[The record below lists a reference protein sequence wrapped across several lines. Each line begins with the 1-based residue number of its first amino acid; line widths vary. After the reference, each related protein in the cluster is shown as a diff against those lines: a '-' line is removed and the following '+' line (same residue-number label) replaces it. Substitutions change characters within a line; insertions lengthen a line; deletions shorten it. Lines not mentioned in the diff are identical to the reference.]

1 MKKSFFYLLF
11 IVLNIL
17 SFSKEKDNLVIGVIY
32 DNFIQ
37 SKNISYSLM
46 EKEINNLVGDKYNVI
61 FPEDKQ
67 IEIIGTDKN
76 EISKKINVLLD
87 DPSVDIIIAGGVL
100 VSYAVLE
107 RDNLTK
113 PIFAPLIINLPKEIA
128 IGKNMVSGKKN
139 LNYIVSNLDLKSE
152 IINFS
157 KIKNFKKLS
166 VLIGKEMENILNQ
179 MPGFSVDGIN
189 VEFIKMNNE
198 NMPELL
204 EKIKNSEVVAL
215 GPIKELS
222 EKNQHILLNSI
233 NENKIPSFSIFSL
246 EDGNFQTLAQY
257 SFEKE
262 YNKRIRTMAVNI
274 SQYLDG
280 KKLSDLP
287 IYIEANQPEL
297 ILNMESIKKTGIWP
311 DWTILAEAK
320 LINFIPNSSPNSMNL
335 KELIQIALNNSPK
348 INILKK
354 ELDLASLNIDK
365 VKSNY
370 KPKIDANATAMIID
384 EDRAASILTPVEKT
398 LNAGV
403 TLTQVILNED
413 LNMNKD
419 ILIKQ
424 REIKK
429 AEIKKAELDLVLETA
444 EAYMAVLKVESSA
457 KIQKNNLEL
466 TKRNLELAKERKEAG
481 ISGQADIYR
490 FESELSKSIS
500 SLVETMLNIDIA
512 KTNLKRIINYN
523 LQQPLELVNIDFNS
537 GDFLTSNSE
546 FFKYISNQNNTN
558 LLIDF
563 MHEMAMKSSTDLK
576 KIDYGVEIQKRL
588 IKNTKNKKFIPTI
601 ALQANY
607 SINNIIAEGAG
618 SSYPDFGTIIGDV
631 SHSNTQKALGSIVGA
646 FGNPDEFNWSVA
658 LGFSLPI
665 YTGGEL
671 KIDKKIAENSIEVLE
686 LQKDTTQKNIDQQII
701 TSISKVVTEYSK
713 IKNAEISLTSALK
726 ALNIV
731 KESYSSGITSIFD
744 LISSQNAAFSAEEYK
759 STITYDLMTAIMR
772 TERVLEEFYILKSDE
787 EKAEI
792 SKKIDL
798 INK

>member
-1 MKKSFFYLLF
+1 
-11 IVLNIL
+11 
-17 SFSKEKDNLVIGVIY
+17 
-32 DNFIQ
+32 
-37 SKNISYSLM
+37 
-46 EKEINNLVGDKYNVI
+46 
-61 FPEDKQ
+61 
-67 IEIIGTDKN
+67 
-76 EISKKINVLLD
+76 
-87 DPSVDIIIAGGVL
+87 
-100 VSYAVLE
+100 
-107 RDNLTK
+107 
-113 PIFAPLIINLPKEIA
+113 
-128 IGKNMVSGKKN
+128 
-139 LNYIVSNLDLKSE
+139 
-152 IINFS
+152 
-157 KIKNFKKLS
+157 
-166 VLIGKEMENILNQ
+166 
-179 MPGFSVDGIN
+179 
-189 VEFIKMNNE
+189 
-198 NMPELL
+198 
-204 EKIKNSEVVAL
+204 
-215 GPIKELS
+215 
-222 EKNQHILLNSI
+222 
-233 NENKIPSFSIFSL
+233 
-246 EDGNFQTLAQY
+246 
-257 SFEKE
+257 
-262 YNKRIRTMAVNI
+262 
-274 SQYLDG
+274 
-280 KKLSDLP
+280 
-287 IYIEANQPEL
+287 
-297 ILNMESIKKTGIWP
+297 
-311 DWTILAEAK
+311 
-320 LINFIPNSSPNSMNL
+320 
-335 KELIQIALNNSPK
+335 
-348 INILKK
+348 
-354 ELDLASLNIDK
+354 
-365 VKSNY
+365 
-370 KPKIDANATAMIID
+370 
-384 EDRAASILTPVEKT
+384 
-398 LNAGV
+398 
-403 TLTQVILNED
+403 
-413 LNMNKD
+413 MNKD

-618 SSYPDFGTIIGDV
+618 SSYPDFGTIIG
-631 SHSNTQKALGSIVGA
+631 A